1 MYFSQQQITY
11 LGHIISKDGVS
22 TNHTKIEAVLKWLVP
37 QRFTELRGFLDLIGY
52 YRKFVKNCGIIAR
65 PLTNLLHHKTLSLSN
80 TAQSA
85 FDKLK

>member
-22 TNHTKIEAVLKWLVP
+22 TDPTKIEAVLKWLV
-37 QRFTELRGFLDLIGY
+37 QQSFTELRGFLDLIGY
-52 YRKFVKNCGIIAR
+52 YGKFVKNYGIIAR
-65 PLTNLLHHKTLSLSN
+65 PLTNLLHHKAFSLSN